1 MASGGANAQ
10 PIPVGPGAVGCSN
23 PGAPE
28 QRRAGTAC
36 QDCCETPPR
45 GSIAAPLAVPGQ
57 LDTLPRM
64 TSITIPGG
72 LLVAIE
78 GIDGAGKSTLARGL
92 TERLIAAGVAVS
104 TSKEPTNGHWGMRL
118 RQSALSGR
126 LSPEE
131 EVKYLLADR
140 RDHVE
145 HFIEPALRRGEVVI
159 LDRYFPSMVAYQGAA
174 GVPVDQLSAANAF
187 APRPHLMLLLDV
199 EPSTGLERIRARG
212 DRPNHFEN
220 EENLSLCRQIFL
232 EMTERSKFVINAT
245 KSEADVLEDSY
256 VLVIRQ
262 FAQNLGTASVENVE
276 KLGAL
281 MSGHLA

>member
-1 MASGGANAQ
+1 MLGRLSSGPPALHVKTGLQTAAGVASR
-10 PIPVGPGAVGCSN
+10 P
-23 PGAPE
+23 
-28 QRRAGTAC
+28 
-36 QDCCETPPR
+36 
-45 GSIAAPLAVPGQ
+45 PLAVPGQ

-78 GIDGAGKSTLARGL
+78 GIDGAGKSTLAKGL
-92 TERLIAAGVAVS
+92 TERLTAAGVTVS
-104 TSKEPTNGHWGMRL
+104 TSKEPTNGPWGMKL
-118 RQSALSGR
+118 RESASSGR

-145 HFIEPALRRGEVVI
+145 QFIEPALRRGEVVI

-174 GVPVDQLSAANAF
+174 GVPVDELSAANAF

-199 EPSTGLERIRARG
+199 EPSLGLERIRARG

-220 EENLSLCRQIFL
+220 EENLALCRQIFL
-232 EMTERSKFVINAT
+232 DMAERSKFVVNAS
-245 KSEADVLEDSY
+245 KSEAEVLEDSY

-262 FAQNLGTASVENVE
+262 FAQSLGKASVENVE

-281 MSGHLA
+281 MAGHFA